1 MDGVTEAKR
10 ADASTEPLGGGV
22 RWWTAALV
30 GVANALTSTGFGI
43 AALVSTAGLP
53 RDDGARI
60 YAMYAAARTLPL
72 AVLAVA
78 LMARRARSAM
88 LAVSALLGA
97 VQLCDALVGLAQ
109 ADVGKTL
116 GPTVVGLVTL
126 AAVVVAV
133 RDRPSGT
140 TPRSALAR

>member
-1 MDGVTEAKR
+1 METKL
-10 ADASTEPLGGGV
+10 ADESTEPRGSGV

-30 GVANALTSTGFGI
+30 GVANALTSSGFAI
-43 AALVSTAGLP
+43 AGLASTAGLP
-53 RDDGARI
+53 RDDGARV

-72 AVLAVA
+72 AVLAIT

-88 LAVSALLGA
+88 LVVSALLGV

-116 GPTVVGLVTL
+116 GPTVVGLLTL
-126 AAVVVAV
+126 VAVVAAARV
-133 RDRPSGT
+133 RPPGT
-140 TPRSALAR
+140 TARATPAR